1 MAKSRLYR
9 ELERRTLWA
18 MVAYAFFRWESAVT
32 LAGTILLFFLYPRPF
47 VWWQPWYWLAI
58 GAVAEVA
65 LIVASVTDPETGR
78 RVVQDLFRE
87 EHNPRQIHDRD
98 LRAQVETALDYRRR
112 IEEKVLGTREGVLRE
127 HLVDSARRI
136 DEWVASI
143 YHLASRLDAYRA
155 DSWIAQQMA
164 SLPAE
169 MASIRRKMR
178 EEDDAN
184 VRAQMARAA
193 SQKETQLQNL
203 TKLQNLMEQA
213 QYRLEET
220 LTALGTTYSQL
231 LLIGAR
237 DIDSGRAQRLDQD
250 IDEQIAALQDIVAAL
265 DEARASRENTGEM

>member
-1 MAKSRLYR
+1 MGRSRFYR

-32 LAGTILLFFLYPRPF
+32 VAGTIVLFFLYPRPF
-47 VWWQPWYWLAI
+47 PWWQPWYWLVL

-87 EHNPRQIHDRD
+87 EHNPRQIRDRD
-98 LRAQVETALDYRRR
+98 LRAQMEKALDYRRR
-112 IEEKVLGTREGVLRE
+112 IEEKVLATREGVLRE
-127 HLVDSARRI
+127 HLMDSARRI

-143 YHLASRLDAYRA
+143 YRLASRLDAYRA
-155 DSWIAQQMA
+155 DTWVAQQLA
-164 SLPAE
+164 SLPGEIAG
-169 MASIRRKMR
+169 IRKKMR
-178 EEDDAN
+178 EEDDAD
-184 VRAQMARAA
+184 VRAQMARAV

-203 TKLQNLMEQA
+203 TRLQNLMEQA

-250 IDEQIAALQDIVAAL
+250 MDEQIAALQDIVAAL
-265 DEARASRENTGEM
+265 DEARASKGHAG

>member
-1 MAKSRLYR
+1 MARSQFYR

-18 MVAYAFFRWESAVT
+18 MVLYAFFRWESAVT
-32 LAGTILLFFLYPRPF
+32 VAGTILLFFLYPRPF
-47 VWWQPWYWLAI
+47 VWWQPWYWIVLGTLGEA
-58 GAVAEVA
+58 A

-87 EHNPRQIHDRD
+87 EHNPRQIRDRD
-98 LRAQVETALDYRRR
+98 LRAQMEKALDYRRR

-127 HLVDSARRI
+127 HLMDSARRI

-143 YHLASRLDAYRA
+143 YHLASRLDAYQA
-155 DSWIAQQMA
+155 DTWIAQQLA
-164 SLPAE
+164 SLPGE
-169 MASIRRKMR
+169 IASIRRKMR
-178 EEDDAN
+178 DEDDPD

-193 SQKETQLQNL
+193 GQKETQLQNL
-203 TKLQNLMEQA
+203 VKLQNLMEQA

-237 DIDSGRAQRLDQD
+237 DIQSGRAQRLDQD

-265 DEARASRENTGEM
+265 DEARASRE